1 MNTWGRGRFKVW
13 LKKQKI
19 GEELVYTLGGGE
31 TPHIG
36 AVSVCEPGKKP
47 RSVRLPHH
55 LDYLITEPIAK
66 AAAKKYGVKAVCV
79 GGVHVDDASREEIKK
94 LVKNCRELKR
104 FV

>member
-1 MNTWGRGRFKVW
+1 MNTRGSGKYKVW

-19 GEELVYTLGGGE
+19 GEDLVYTIGGGE
-31 TPHIG
+31 KAHVGGMT
-36 AVSVCEPGKKP
+36 VCEPGKKP
-47 RSVRLPHH
+47 RSTRLPHH

-79 GGVHVDDASREEIKK
+79 GGVHVDDASKAEIKK
-94 LVKNCRELKR
+94 IVKNCKELKR